1 MKQISMIRVVLPLL
15 LTTLFGSCVIY
26 HPHNVDIPLLHE
38 KGEMEV
44 DATFSMT
51 APLMGAPALNATF
64 SYAPFNHVGLQVA
77 ANLSNTN
84 AYHVQGAGGGF
95 LTMGENAV
103 LEGYVGYGY
112 GMSVHNTPQKKDETH
127 YRVDG
132 HYSLLF
138 GQLNFGWVNLAD
150 GVFDI
155 GFGLKGGLMSPVF
168 EKTHVLENGETVFME
183 GFTGHN
189 FLLQPQ
195 IMVRTGWKQIKLS
208 FNMGYAYLT
217 DWPDEN
223 NYFNYERISIGLGV
237 HFDF

>member
-1 MKQISMIRVVLPLL
+1 MNKTRIIHLALPLL
-15 LTTLFGSCVIY
+15 LTLSFSSCVIY
-26 HPHNVDIPLLHE
+26 HPHNIDIPLLHE
-38 KGEMEV
+38 KGELEV
-44 DATFSMT
+44 DASVSLS
-51 APLMGAPALNATF
+51 APLLGAPAANVSC
-64 SYAPFNHVGLQVA
+64 SYAPFKSVGVQVA
-77 ANLSNTN
+77 GSFSDINSF
-84 AYHVQGAGGGF
+84 YVQAAAGGF
-95 LTMGENAV
+95 HPMGHSV
-103 LEGYVGYGY
+103 IEGYVGYGY

-138 GQLNFGWVNLAD
+138 GQLNLGWVNLAD